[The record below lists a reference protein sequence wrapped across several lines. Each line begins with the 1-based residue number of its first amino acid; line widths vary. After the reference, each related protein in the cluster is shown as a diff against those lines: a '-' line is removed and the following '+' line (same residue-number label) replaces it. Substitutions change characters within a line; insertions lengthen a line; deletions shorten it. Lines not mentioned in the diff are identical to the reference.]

1 MAPAPLFAS
10 DDARILARIRSGDEG
25 ALVELYRTNRRP
37 IMALVT
43 RNSGTVDDAED
54 VLQDAVVTLWERVHR
69 GTFEYRARLSTFIY
83 ATAKNVWLRRLSRL
97 RKSASLDDA
106 GDAAA
111 VGDPDPLEQLTQG
124 EEASIVRHALERL
137 GDPCRKLLLMFY
149 WEEKSMEEI
158 AGALGFVN
166 AETAKSKKYQCKKAL
181 EKLLQN
187 ALPHYD

>member
-1 MAPAPLFAS
+1 
-10 DDARILARIRSGDEG
+10 
-25 ALVELYRTNRRP
+25 
-37 IMALVT
+37 MALVT